1 MVIVSR
7 LTPGYF
13 TEQVVL
19 ACQEAGWEPA
29 FCTTLCAD
37 GPDLAAKL
45 LRISGSG
52 HLRRLGLVSPACLR
66 TRPFREVVRLL
77 AGRLGGDEIHQD
89 RCFYWMR
96 DGFDAWVARQMRSP
110 VRLVYAYE
118 TECLNTFRAAR
129 QQGVRTVLDL
139 PSPEHDFVEDLLWE
153 EYAKLPELLTPG
165 RRHFRTLQP
174 ERTAR
179 RREEFQLADA
189 VVANSG
195 FTARTWAGAGLPG
208 DKIRVVP
215 LGAPDP
221 VAGGIEGGSRGQ
233 GPLRLVWAG
242 TFSVRKGAH
251 YLLEAWRKWNPGAK
265 VQLEIYGTVRLPKLL
280 LRDLPPEIAFR
291 GPVPRERLL
300 DEFLRADMLVF
311 PTLCDGFG
319 LVVPEALSRGLPVLT
334 TAEAGASD
342 FIDDR
347 RNGLIVP
354 SRDVEALASA
364 LEWAAAN
371 RPSLAAMREEALLA
385 VAGRQ
390 WTEYRQHLRQ
400 VLEPLMP

>member
-19 ACQEAGWEPA
+19 ACQEAGWDPA

-45 LRISGSG
+45 LRISGLG

-66 TRPFREVVRLL
+66 TRPFREILRLL
-77 AGRLGGDEIHQD
+77 AGRVFADEVLQD

-96 DGFDAWVARQMRSP
+96 DGFDAWLAGQMRPP
-110 VRLVYAYE
+110 VRMVYAHE
-118 TECLNTFRAAR
+118 TECLDTFHAAR
-129 QQGVRTVLDL
+129 QHGVRTVLDL
-139 PSPEHDFVEDLLWE
+139 PSPEHDFVEDLLWD
-153 EYAKLPELLTPG
+153 EYAKFPELLTTA
-165 RRHFRTLQP
+165 RRHFRSLQP

-189 VVANSG
+189 VVANSR
-195 FTARTWAGAGLPG
+195 FTARTWSDAGLPA

-221 VAGGIEGGSRGQ
+221 LPGGIEGGSRGQ

-251 YLLEAWRKWNPGAK
+251 YLLEAWKKWKPGTR
-265 VQLEIYGTVRLPKLL
+265 VELEVCGTVRLPKPL

-300 DEFLRADMLVF
+300 DEFLRADLLVF

-334 TAEAGASD
+334 TTEAGASD
-342 FIDDR
+342 FIDDQ

-354 SRDVEALASA
+354 SRNVEALASA
-364 LEWAAAN
+364 LEWAASN
-371 RPSLAAMREEALLA
+371 RRLLAAMRQEALHS

-390 WTEYRQHLRQ
+390 WTEYRQHLQQ
-400 VLEPLMP
+400 VLKPLMP